1 MKLTLLAVGTALATI
16 PTFTPTLAL
25 GAKLPLTVGSGNV
38 AVIQPAVAHP
48 ATKPCVVKL
57 YRGATFGADNV
68 NFNFTPPAGCPGPWG
83 AVVLSVDVSLDK
95 GIQYDRT
102 GTLWLAGVPLW
113 FGTTAEPDPKL
124 APSWHFER
132 NVTDYSALFAQPQTG
147 FVLIANYTNSTDTSI
162 ITSSGEL
169 LFYPPTTQF
178 PAPAVPD
185 VVIPLAA
192 AGGGTVAL
200 NSGTD
205 VAAINQ
211 TLPTNIKAAALDVYL
226 QGQSSDEFWY
236 TCVPTELSNE
246 LQSCPGGS
254 YREGEISVDGTPAGV
269 APVYPWIFT
278 GGIDPY
284 LWAPIP
290 GVQTLNFDPFRVPL
304 SPFAGVL
311 SDGATHQIALSL
323 YGADSY
329 FSVAGAL
336 LLYLDPGATQV
347 TGSVTTNTLAAAPS
361 PTVTNTIQT
370 VNGNTVGG
378 VSIGSIRD
386 FSIVGTAVTSSGTV
400 QNTVNQT
407 GSFTNAQQFK
417 ISAAKYVQSISQNTL
432 TTVQT
437 ITTSPSGTRSTLDT
451 YTYPLTVDLKL
462 VYGANG
468 GGRQEAAIGQN
479 LQVNRVV
486 FDGGTETNPE
496 ARNYSVNTVDT
507 LLFNS
512 NFNIVGHRDQASS
525 ADLAFYNDNVRCFQ
539 RHLEAV
545 KNILTVVKTGCGK
558 K

>member
-1 MKLTLLAVGTALATI
+1 MI
-16 PTFTPTLAL
+16 
-25 GAKLPLTVGSGNV
+25 
-38 AVIQPAVAHP
+38 
-48 ATKPCVVKL
+48 
-57 YRGATFGADNV
+57 
-68 NFNFTPPAGCPGPWG
+68 
-83 AVVLSVDVSLDK
+83 
-95 GIQYDRT
+95 
-102 GTLWLAGVPLW
+102 
-113 FGTTAEPDPKL
+113 
-124 APSWHFER
+124 
-132 NVTDYSALFAQPQTG
+132 
-147 FVLIANYTNSTDTSI
+147 
-162 ITSSGEL
+162 
-169 LFYPPTTQF
+169 
-178 PAPAVPD
+178 
-185 VVIPLAA
+185 A
-192 AGGGTVAL
+192 AGH
-200 NSGTD
+200 
-205 VAAINQ
+205 
-211 TLPTNIKAAALDVYL
+211 
-226 QGQSSDEFWY
+226 
-236 TCVPTELSNE
+236 
-246 LQSCPGGS
+246 
-254 YREGEISVDGTPAGV
+254 R
-269 APVYPWIFT
+269 
-278 GGIDPY
+278 
-284 LWAPIP
+284 
-290 GVQTLNFDPFRVPL
+290 RM